1 MTLRSPLT
9 APATRP
15 QARQRQIALAAVSAL
30 LRYPDETL
38 IGDLPLLEAAA
49 GALPDAIGGPL
60 RQLICHLASGP
71 LLDLQAA
78 YVATF
83 DLRRRNCLYLS
94 YYLNGDTRQRGA
106 ALWRFQDAYRQ
117 AGFRPASS
125 ELPDYLPMLLELA
138 ASDGG
143 EAAAAALISEHRQG
157 IRMLLSALEASRSPY
172 AGTIRALEAALP
184 PASPRTIT
192 QAARLAREGPP
203 AELVG
208 LDPPGALA
216 PYPVPGRA
224 RTGGQPS

>member
-1 MTLRSPLT
+1 MTRRSPLT
-9 APATRP
+9 APVTWP
-15 QARQRQIALAAVSAL
+15 QARQRQVACAAVSAL

-49 GALPDAIGGPL
+49 GALPGPIGGPL
-60 RQLICHLASGP
+60 RQLISHLASVP

-94 YYLNGDTRQRGA
+94 YYASGDTRRRGA
-106 ALWRFQDAYRQ
+106 ALWRFQQAYRQ

-138 ASDGG
+138 ASDDG
-143 EAAAAALISEHRQG
+143 ETTAAGLLSEHRQG
-157 IRMLLSALEASRSPY
+157 IRMLGSALEASRSPY
-172 AGTIRALEAALP
+172 ASAIRALEAALP
-184 PASPRTIT
+184 PAGPRLIT
-192 QAARLAREGPP
+192 EAARLAREGPP

-208 LDPPGALA
+208 LDPPDALA
-216 PYPVPGRA
+216 PYPAPETA
-224 RTGGQPS
+224 RTGGQSS